1 MSSMPT
7 NTDQVIAQWCGPS
20 FPDLPNTKGVAI
32 DSYQYDTSDF
42 LQNLIDKPD
51 VMT

>member
-20 FPDLPNTKGVAI
+20 FPDLPNTKGVA
-32 DSYQYDTSDF
+32 SYQYLWIF
-42 LQNLIDKPD
+42 LQNLIDSLMSRR
-51 VMT
+51 MT